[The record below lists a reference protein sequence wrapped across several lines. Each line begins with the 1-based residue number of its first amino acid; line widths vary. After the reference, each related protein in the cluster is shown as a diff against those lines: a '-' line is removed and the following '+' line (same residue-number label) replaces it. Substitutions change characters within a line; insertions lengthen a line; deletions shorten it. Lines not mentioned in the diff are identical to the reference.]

1 MPGHTIH
8 VTSRSWNATVF
19 IVVVSLLGDVFPAC
33 ERRIVFQFNGPATAF
48 RGMRKALQTQR
59 EIAQY
64 GLELCGLMVAAFSL
78 CLLILPILR
87 WVDAKQ
93 LQLDSFRTLRC

>member
-19 IVVVSLLGDVFPAC
+19 IVVVSLLVMFFLPVSAGSFSSV
-33 ERRIVFQFNGPATAF
+33 NGPATAF